1 MKKNS
6 SFSNIVESP
15 SPVLLDFYGEWCG
28 PCQTQIPI
36 LQEVKDLLGDQVKVV
51 KIDIDKNEVLAHKFG
66 VRSVPTLI
74 LYKDGN
80 PVWRK
85 SGVTTKRDLLH
96 VIDSHS

>member
-1 MKKNS
+1 MKAN
-6 SFSNIVESP
+6 FSNIIKSDQ
-15 SPVLLDFYGEWCG
+15 PVLLDFYGEWCG
-28 PCQTQIPI
+28 PCQQQFPI
-36 LQEVKDLLGDQVKVV
+36 LQEVKDRLGENIKIM

-85 SGVTTKRDLLH
+85 SGLTAKGDLLN
-96 VIDSHS
+96 VIDSH

>member
-1 MKKNS
+1 MNTN
-6 SFSNIVESP
+6 FSTIINTEL
-15 SPVLLDFYGEWCG
+15 PVLLDFYGEWCG

-36 LQEVKDLLGDQVKVV
+36 LQEVKDQLGNEIKVV
-51 KIDIDKNEVLAHKFG
+51 KIDIDRNEVLAHKFG

-85 SGVTTKRDLLH
+85 SGLTSKRDLLQ
-96 VIDSHS
+96 VINTHSA